1 MSTLEIARKK
11 ISFDVQKLSHFIW
24 EGEERFNRFMA
35 FQKLCSSDPLLRNN
49 PKDIGIGRAETYELY
64 AKKMKKLLEVA
75 ELRDIKEFATLIY
88 PEAVR

>member
-1 MSTLEIARKK
+1 
-11 ISFDVQKLSHFIW
+11 V
-24 EGEERFNRFMA
+24 
-35 FQKLCSSDPLLRNN
+35 SSDPLLRNN

-88 PEAVR
+88 PEAVRYCFMVACLIIEL